1 MKIVNNNLSMKW
13 YNFFYRIKLPIS
25 IAFSI
30 LGIAFA
36 YNFER
41 YLWDKISLIV
51 WFTMLSILLF
61 YSILLYKMS
70 HKHKDT
76 IFYFIVCLIID
87 TLLIISYN
95 YQYGEE
101 SVLLFRLILSIVL
114 WFLPNYI
121 YIRKRK
127 NIFE

>member
-1 MKIVNNNLSMKW
+1 MKQVNDKLSMKW
-13 YNFFYRIKLPIS
+13 YDFFYRIKLPIS
-25 IAFSI
+25 ITFSI
-30 LGIAFA
+30 LGIAIS

-41 YLWDKISLIV
+41 YMWDKLSLIV
-51 WFTMLSILLF
+51 WLAMLSILIF
-61 YSILLYKMS
+61 YSTLLYKMS

-76 IFYFIVCLIID
+76 SFYFIVCLIID
-87 TLLIISYN
+87 ILLIISYK
-95 YQYGEE
+95 YQYGKE
-101 SVLLFRLILSIVL
+101 STLLFRLILSIVL